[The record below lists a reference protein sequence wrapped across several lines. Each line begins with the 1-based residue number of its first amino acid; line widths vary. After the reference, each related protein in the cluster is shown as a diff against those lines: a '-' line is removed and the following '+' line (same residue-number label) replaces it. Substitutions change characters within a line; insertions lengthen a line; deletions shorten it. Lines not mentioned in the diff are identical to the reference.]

1 MLPTPAKQWGNWRNR
16 DKCDPLYAVALHV
29 HHFFSGVVVYSRGAV
44 HYCSYSLYAQVKRA
58 GEAKLAGSKRA
69 KTQGPCQA
77 QEWRVERKGN
87 LGYWRISW
95 HGVQLGE
102 TSVSQQ

>member
-1 MLPTPAKQWGNWRNR
+1 LDQIAVDVSSSVILVVIIKYMSVSEPSGLPSLSSQPA
-16 DKCDPLYAVALHV
+16 YT
-29 HHFFSGVVVYSRGAV
+29 
-44 HYCSYSLYAQVKRA
+44 YAQVKRA
-58 GEAKLAGSKRA
+58 GKAKLAGSKRA
-69 KTQGPCQA
+69 KNQGPCQA
-77 QEWRVERKGN
+77 QEWSVERKGN